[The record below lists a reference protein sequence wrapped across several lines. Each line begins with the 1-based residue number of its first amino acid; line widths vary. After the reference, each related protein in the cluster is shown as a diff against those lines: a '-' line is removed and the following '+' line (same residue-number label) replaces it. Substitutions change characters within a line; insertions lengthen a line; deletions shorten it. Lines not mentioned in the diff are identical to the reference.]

1 MSGSNT
7 AISRRR
13 LLQGAGAMWLLSV
26 SQVSLAA
33 VSQVVAVRVWPASS
47 YTRVTVESNRQLKYK
62 QFALSNPERVVVDIE
77 DVNLNSVLKGM
88 AAQIRAD
95 DPFIKS
101 ARVGQFDPQTV
112 RMVFELK
119 QNVKPQLFALAPVA
133 GFKERLVMD
142 LYPANAQ
149 DMQDPLLALLGTR
162 STDGALYA
170 ATRDYLQILVA
181 ATPLFYL
188 YNKGDLEKQVPPA
201 QSGPQPG
208 KAGRDRPI
216 VIMLDPGHGGE
227 DSGAVGK
234 YKTREKDV
242 VLQIARRLRSLIE
255 KEGNMKVYMT
265 RNEDIFIP
273 LQVRV
278 AKAQKQRADLFVSIH
293 ADAFTSRQPSGS
305 SVFALST
312 KGATST
318 SAKYLAQTQNA
329 SDLIGGVSK
338 SGDRYVDHT
347 MFDMVQSL
355 TIADSLKFGK
365 AVLNKLGKINKL
377 HKNQVEQAGF
387 AVLKAPDIPS
397 ILVETAFIS
406 NVEEERKLKTA
417 TFQQEV
423 AESILAG
430 IKAYFADGATLARRG

>member
-1 MSGSNT
+1 MSDSSSL
-7 AISRRR
+7 ISRRR

-26 SQVSLAA
+26 SQVGLAA
-33 VSQVVAVRVWPASS
+33 SGQVIAVRVWPASS
-47 YTRVTVESNRQLKYK
+47 YTRVTLESNRLLKYK

-77 DVNLNSVLKGM
+77 GVNLNSVLKGIGG
-88 AAQIRAD
+88 QIRID

-101 ARVGQFDPQTV
+101 ARVGQFDPKTV

-119 QNVKPQLFALAPVA
+119 QNVTPHLFALAPVA
-133 GFKERLVMD
+133 EFKERLVMD
-142 LYPANAQ
+142 LYPAN
-149 DMQDPLLALLGTR
+149 MNNEQDPLLALLE
-162 STDGALYA
+162 
-170 ATRDYLQILVA
+170 DYNNGELD
-181 ATPLFYL
+181 
-188 YNKGDLEKQVPPA
+188 KKMPA
-201 QSGPQPG
+201 DQGPKPG

-227 DSGAVGK
+227 DPGAIGPN
-234 YKTREKDV
+234 KTREKDI
-242 VLQIARRLRSLIE
+242 VLKIARRLKALID
-255 KEGNMKVYMT
+255 KEANMKAYMT
-265 RNEDIFIP
+265 RNEDVFIP
-273 LQVRV
+273 LKVRV

-293 ADAFTSRQPSGS
+293 ADAFTSGAARGS

-318 SAKYLAQTQNA
+318 AAKYLAQTQNA
-329 SDLIGGVSK
+329 ADLIGGVGK
-338 SGDRYVDHT
+338 SGDRYLDHT

-355 TIADSLKFGK
+355 TINDSLKFGK
-365 AVLNKLGKINKL
+365 EVLRRLGNVNKL
-377 HKNQVEQAGF
+377 HKNSVDQAGF

-397 ILVETAFIS
+397 ILVETAFLS
-406 NVEEERKLKTA
+406 NVEEERKLRTA

>member
-1 MSGSNT
+1 MSGSSHLF
-7 AISRRR
+7 SRRQ

-26 SQVSLAA
+26 SQAGLAA
-33 VSQVVAVRVWPASS
+33 SGQIIAVRVWPASA
-47 YTRVTVESNRQLKYK
+47 YTRVTLESNRVLKYR
-62 QFALSNPERVVVDIE
+62 QFALSNPERIVVDLE
-77 DVNLNSVLKGM
+77 GVNLNAVLKGM
-88 AAQIRAD
+88 GNQIRVD

-101 ARVGQFDPQTV
+101 ARVGQFDPKTV

-119 QNVKPQLFALAPVA
+119 KNVTPHLFALAPVA
-133 GFKERLVMD
+133 EFRERLVID
-142 LYPANAQ
+142 LYPANG
-149 DMQDPLLALLGTR
+149 DNEQDPLLVLLE
-162 STDGALYA
+162 D
-170 ATRDYLQILVA
+170 
-181 ATPLFYL
+181 
-188 YNKGDLEKQVPPA
+188 YNKGELDKQVPPA
-201 QSGPQPG
+201 ASGPQPG

-216 VIMLDPGHGGE
+216 VIMIDPGHGGE
-227 DSGAVGK
+227 DPGAIGK
-234 YKTREKDV
+234 HKTREKDV
-242 VLQIARRLRSLIE
+242 VLQIARRLRALIE
-255 KEGNMKVYMT
+255 KEANMKAFMT

-273 LQVRV
+273 LKVRV

-293 ADAFTSRQPSGS
+293 ADAFTSRAARGS

-318 SAKYLAQTQNA
+318 AAKYLAQTQNA
-329 SDLIGGVSK
+329 ADLVGGVSK
-338 SGDRYVDHT
+338 SGDVYLDHT

-365 AVLNKLGKINKL
+365 EVLGRLGRVNSL
-377 HKNQVEQAGF
+377 HKNKVDQAGF

-406 NVEEERKLKTA
+406 NEEEERKLRTA

-430 IKAYFADGATLARRG
+430 IKAYFADGGTLARRG